1 MYAIRWTR
9 CTGET
14 GVFST
19 RYESKRQASH
29 AKRDLLHMRDA
40 EAYDYEII
48 ETGNSAE

>member
-19 RYESKRQASH
+19 RYESKRQARH
-29 AKRDLLHMRDA
+29 AKGDLLHMRDA
-40 EAYDYEII
+40 EAYEYEII
-48 ETGNSAE
+48 EIGQ